1 MRGSHQCR
9 IGNKTNI
16 VSSRARVEK
25 PAHERH
31 SICNSFASFHR
42 LDPSLS
48 NSSVLPFR
56 QHSNLSATY
65 NIFTTST
72 SQVWKIYRRCS
83 LPKSIHT
90 HWRETVQCSISGPI
104 NWAQKSIYFDRVVS
118 ANDRRY
124 VSTSN
129 LFIRATNLISIIR
142 YASVFFLWKIY
153 QFRRSSDD
161 AIFVTRDS
169 E

>member
-1 MRGSHQCR
+1 MRGCYQCR

-16 VSSRARVEK
+16 ISSGACVKK
-25 PAHERH
+25 PADERH

-42 LDPSLS
+42 LHPSLS
-48 NSSVLPFR
+48 NSSILPLG
-56 QHSNLSATY
+56 QHSNLSATC
-65 NIFTTST
+65 NIFTAST
-72 SQVWKIYRRCS
+72 SQVWKVYRSCS

-90 HWRETVQCSISGPI
+90 HWRETVQCSIGGPI
-104 NWAQKSIYFDRVVS
+104 NMAQKSIYFDRVVS
-118 ANDRRY
+118 ANDRQY

-129 LFIRATNLISIIR
+129 LFIRATYLMSIIR

-153 QFRRSSDD
+153 QFRRSSDEV
-161 AIFVTRDS
+161 IFVTRDS